1 MSELS
6 ELPEVAPTQTSAEL
20 RGQLRRLFLAGAGV
34 IVVGFLG
41 VTAWAAL
48 APLSGS
54 IVAAGVVKVDSN
66 RKTVQHRDGGIVSE
80 ILVREGQE
88 VEQGQAL
95 LLLDD
100 ARIDSSFDLLRS
112 QLDAEIIRRA
122 RLTAERDYAPG
133 WNVPPELVV
142 RQSDARVAEMLRRER
157 GIFITRRQAIESQ
170 INLTRRQIEDVE
182 GEIAARQLQD
192 SSAVTAIKL
201 MDEEVAANEAL
212 LSENFINRTKVLTL
226 QRAAAEYRMRQSE
239 NAAERA
245 KAAQRKS
252 ELELKIVS
260 LRETYATEASAELR
274 DTGNKIVDIE
284 ERLRAARDA
293 AERKIITAPVAGR
306 VVDLRVTT
314 AGSAIGPRDPVLDIV
329 PRDNP
334 LIVEARVP
342 LDAISE
348 LRPELPAQVRL
359 TAYKQRT
366 TPLVEGRVTYVS
378 ADALSDKQGTAPH
391 FVVYVELSK
400 AALDAA
406 GALNLH
412 PGMAA
417 EVYIKTSERTALD
430 YLLEPILISI
440 RRAFRDH

>member
-6 ELPEVAPTQTSAEL
+6 ELPGLAPTQTSAEL
-20 RGQLRRLFLAGAGV
+20 RDQLRRLVLVGASV

-41 VTAWAAL
+41 VIAWAAF

-54 IVAAGVVKVDSN
+54 IVATGVVKVDSN
-66 RKTVQHRDGGIVSE
+66 RKTVQHRDGGIVRE
-80 ILVREGQE
+80 ILVHEGEE
-88 VEQGQAL
+88 VERGQAL
-95 LLLDD
+95 VLLDD

-112 QLDAEIIRRA
+112 QFDAEIIRRA

-133 WNVPPELVV
+133 FSVPAEVAA
-142 RQSDARVAEMLRRER
+142 RQSDSRVAEMLRRER
-157 GIFITRRQAIESQ
+157 GIFSTRRQAIESQ
-170 INLTRRQIEDVE
+170 LNLTRRQIGEVE
-182 GEIAARQLQD
+182 AEIAARQSQD

-201 MDEEVAANEAL
+201 MDQEVAANEAL
-212 LSENFINRTKVLTL
+212 LSENFINRTKVMTL
-226 QRAAAEYRMRQSE
+226 QRAAAEYRMRQGE

-245 KAAQRKS
+245 KATQRKS
-252 ELELKIVS
+252 ELELKMVS

-293 AERKIITAPVAGR
+293 AERKVIAAPVAGR

-314 AGSAIGPRDPVLDIV
+314 AGSPIGPRDPVLDVV

-334 LIVEARVP
+334 LIVEAHVP

-348 LRPELPAQVRL
+348 LRQGLLAQVRL
-359 TAYKQRT
+359 TAYRQRT

-378 ADALSDKQGTAPH
+378 ADALSDKQASAPH

-400 AALDAA
+400 TSLKAA

-430 YLLEPILISI
+430 YLLEPVLVSI

>member
-6 ELPEVAPTQTSAEL
+6 ELPGLAPTQTSAEL
-20 RGQLRRLFLAGAGV
+20 RDQLRRLVLVGASV

-41 VTAWAAL
+41 VIAWAAF

-54 IVAAGVVKVDSN
+54 IVATGVVKVDSN
-66 RKTVQHRDGGIVSE
+66 RKTVQHRDGGIVRE
-80 ILVREGQE
+80 ILVHEGEE
-88 VEQGQAL
+88 VERGQAL
-95 LLLDD
+95 VLLDD

-112 QLDAEIIRRA
+112 QFDAEIIRRA

-133 WNVPPELVV
+133 FSVPAEMTA
-142 RQSDARVAEMLRRER
+142 RQSDSRIAEMLRRER
-157 GIFITRRQAIESQ
+157 GIFSTRRQAIESQ
-170 INLTRRQIEDVE
+170 LNLTRRQIGEVE
-182 GEIAARQLQD
+182 AEIAARQSQD

-201 MDEEVAANEAL
+201 MDQEVAANEAL
-212 LSENFINRTKVLTL
+212 LSENFINRTKVMTL
-226 QRAAAEYRMRQSE
+226 QRAAAEYRMRQGE

-245 KAAQRKS
+245 KATQRKS
-252 ELELKIVS
+252 ELELKMVS

-293 AERKIITAPVAGR
+293 AERKVIAAPVAGR

-314 AGSAIGPRDPVLDIV
+314 AGSPIGPRDPVLDVV

-334 LIVEARVP
+334 LIVEAHVP

-348 LRPELPAQVRL
+348 LRQGLLAQVRL
-359 TAYKQRT
+359 TAYRQRT

-378 ADALSDKQGTAPH
+378 ADALSDKQASAPH

-400 AALDAA
+400 TSLKAA

-430 YLLEPILISI
+430 YLLEPILVSI